1 MARLEYRGKMILAP
15 MVKVGTL
22 PMRLLALEYGA
33 DIVYTEE
40 IIDMRLLA
48 SERIENNLLGTVD
61 YIDRRDNSLVFRTCA
76 IEKDKLVLQIGTND
90 GDRAAAVAKKVEA
103 DISGLDVNMGCPKGF
118 SLKGGM
124 GAALLTQP
132 QKVRDILTKLVAAV
146 SIPVTAKIRL
156 LPSLSSTL
164 ELVSLI
170 ESCGVAA
177 LGVHGRTKEQRPNDA
192 CDVESIKAVVKHTSL
207 PIIANGGSSNN
218 RNSQINTYLGIKNF
232 WEETGAASV
241 MIARAAEWNPSVFR
255 PGEKEEIMLVIR
267 KYFEYSIQYDYPF
280 NIVKYCVQQLLGSMQ
295 ESELG
300 RNFLNCATMGDLC
313 DVFGVAEQYREK
325 QEMLADQKRSDKEFS
340 EKMDKEEK
348 VGARKRKIGEDI
360 VTEMFCPFVRG
371 HYGDNESSNLPKTLL
386 LLYARQK
393 QLGQPKYIME
403 QQDKQFRA
411 RVKVGENSFGSMAW
425 EKNKKY
431 AEQGAALVAVKCLK
445 ITKDDIVWKQSKV
458 ADESKDDLVPSS

>member
-1 MARLEYRGKMILAP
+1 MG
-15 MVKVGTL
+15 
-22 PMRLLALEYGA
+22 
-33 DIVYTEE
+33 
-40 IIDMRLLA
+40 
-48 SERIENNLLGTVD
+48 
-61 YIDRRDNSLVFRTCA
+61 
-76 IEKDKLVLQIGTND
+76 
-90 GDRAAAVAKKVEA
+90 EA

-192 CDVESIKAVVKHTSL
+192 CDVDSIKAVVKHTSL

-218 RNSQINTYLGIKNF
+218 RNSQINTYHGIKNF
-232 WEETGAASV
+232 WEESGAASV

-267 KYFEYSIQYDYPF
+267 KYFEYSIEYDYPF

-313 DVFGVAEQYREK
+313 EVFGHGEKYR
-325 QEMLADQKRSDKEFS
+325 DKLKDWSQHKNRPDGAFV
-340 EKMDKEEK
+340 EKMDTNIREEC
-348 VGARKRKIGEDI
+348 RKRRIDEVE

-371 HYGDNESSNLPKTLL
+371 HYGDNESCKLPKTLL
-386 LLYARQK
+386 LMYSRQK
-393 QLGQPKYIME
+393 GMEQPRYKVE
-403 QQDKQFRA
+403 QQDKQFRGE
-411 RVKVGENSFGSMAW
+411 VKLGDECYSSLSW
-425 EKNKKY
+425 EKNKKF
-431 AEQGAALVAVKCLK
+431 AEQGAALVAVKCLN
-445 ITKDDIVWKQSKV
+445 ITTDDIVWNKNKLQ
-458 ADESKDDLVPSS
+458 EPS